1 MFAVKLEEKINAKHK
16 DIMLKIWDISNYEM
30 IADQEL
36 EVIFAFIEKIGIV
49 NLFVESKITDVYDY
63 LLGVTVGLD
72 SNARKNRSGKLM
84 EKEVE
89 KILIEKQKNH
99 VIDYFVKQKTL
110 AFIFNHK
117 NNIFNFKDI
126 DFFPKKDK
134 YPLL

>member
-1 MFAVKLEEKINAKHK
+1 
-16 DIMLKIWDISNYEM
+16 
-30 IADQEL
+30 
-36 EVIFAFIEKIGIV
+36 
-49 NLFVESKITDVYDY
+49 
-63 LLGVTVGLD
+63 
-72 SNARKNRSGKLM
+72 M

-134 YPLL
+134 YPLLWREIKKKRFDFIYTIKQRLSKIRSIN